1 MHDLARIA
9 SLICNTPLLVLP
21 ETAETVYAVLAERMA
36 GGDIDL
42 NRHVGKPAGPRRDDG
57 SVEYMYRLDA
67 ESGIALLPVM
77 GELVNRGSWLDAM
90 SGLTSY
96 ERLDAQL
103 NAAINDPR
111 VKGLVLDMNSPGGQ
125 ASGAMETADL
135 VRSLS
140 KRKPIVAFVNGQ
152 AASAAYAIAAGASRI
167 VVTPSAMVGSIGVV
181 FMHMDRSAAVEKTGI
196 KPTLL
201 HAGAY
206 KVDGH
211 PFAALPDDARARIQA
226 SIDGVYDLFVGSV
239 AKHRKGL
246 DAAAVRATEAGI
258 FMGQAAVDA
267 KLADEVGTL
276 ADAFSFIKTKGK
288 QMSDESN
295 TLLAT
300 ARTEARAEGHAEGL
314 KTGATV
320 ERGRINAILGH
331 ENAKGRDALASHLA
345 FETDMSAEAAQ
356 AMLAK
361 APVAAPAAAPSAAT
375 PRLVPDPAVAAH
387 DASSGA
393 RADGALSPDDIAK
406 RVNAQSGFKPAA

>member
-1 MHDLARIA
+1 MSQLARIA
-9 SLICNTPLLVLP
+9 AQICNTPLLVLP
-21 ETAETVYAVLAERMA
+21 ETAETVYAVIAERMHV
-36 GGDIDL
+36 GDGDVTEL

-57 SVEYMYRLDA
+57 STEYMYRLEG

-135 VRSLS
+135 VRALS

-152 AASAAYAIAAGASRI
+152 AASAAYAIAAGSTRV
-167 VVTPSAMVGSIGVV
+167 VVTPSAIVGSIGVV
-181 FMHMDRSAAVEKTGI
+181 YLHMDRSAAVEKAGL

-206 KVDGH
+206 KIDGS
-211 PFAALPDDARARIQA
+211 PFAALPDDARTRIQA
-226 SIDGVYDLFVGSV
+226 SIDGVYDLFVATV

-246 DAAAVRATEAGI
+246 DAAAVRATEGGV

-267 KLADEVGTL
+267 RLADAVGTL
-276 ADAFSFIKTKGK
+276 DDAFTFIKTRGK
-288 QMSDESN
+288 QMSDEQN
-295 TLLAT
+295 ALLAT

-314 KTGATV
+314 KAGISG
-320 ERGRINAILGH
+320 ERSRINAILSH
-331 ENAKGRDALASHLA
+331 DNAKGREKLAAHLA
-345 FETDMSAEAAQ
+345 FATDMSAESAH
-356 AMLAK
+356 AMLAEAPK
-361 APVAAPAAAPSAAT
+361 AEVQAAAPDAPAT
-375 PRLVPDPAVAAH
+375 PRLVPDHKVDAVDQAGGATAAGVLTPEQL
-387 DASSGA
+387 AARVSG
-393 RADGALSPDDIAK
+393 K
-406 RVNAQSGFKPAA
+406 N